1 VNGWT
6 PGRRSRVWDGIVLGL
21 IVAAIVGTTAL
32 YLLHR
37 AGLAAVENGAVNA
50 LLRWLEGNLDWSVPA
65 FALLGVAF
73 VVTLLMLCRRLRL
86 GAPIDQVAQA
96 DQLSDLWI
104 NLFFGVGVIFTAIGM
119 RGALL
124 FALGDPDEI
133 HQAGAFA
140 VLERMVEGGI
150 LLALSTTIVG
160 GVGGYL
166 MQVAKALVAGSSLKR
181 FYIAS
186 ARHQGEQ
193 IERSL
198 CSIEERLDERAR
210 LRANGEAMAMHAP
223 PGARAS

>member
-1 VNGWT
+1 MF
-6 PGRRSRVWDGIVLGL
+6 GL
-21 IVAAIVGTTAL
+21 VAAAIVGATAL
-32 YLLHR
+32 YVMYR
-37 AGLAAVENGAVNA
+37 AGLAAVDHAGVNA
-50 LLRWLEGNLDWSVPA
+50 LMRWLEGNLDWSVPA

-73 VVTLLMLCRRLRL
+73 TVTLLMLCRRLLL
-86 GAPIDQVAQA
+86 GAPVEQVAQA

-124 FALGDPDEI
+124 FALGDPAEI

-140 VLERMVEGGI
+140 VLERMVDGGI

-166 MQVAKALVAGSSLKR
+166 MRVVKALVAGRSLKR

-198 CSIEERLDERAR
+198 CNIEHRLDQRTR
-210 LRANGEAMAMHAP
+210 VRVTGEPMETHAP
-223 PGARAS
+223 AETRAP